1 MQGTSRL
8 QRLGARAGVLLLL
21 LLMCSCLTPPAK
33 PPSNYVGPPRQ
44 AVSPAVEKQIKD
56 LSKISES
63 RSITPLLPVSAE
75 GPLQVSLSDAILLG
89 LDNNYSFQ
97 LDKFNPAIQAT
108 LEEQERALFDPVTRA
123 AIGYQRE
130 RTSSTRVTKGLD
142 LATGVSTFLP
152 TGTTLDFALSN
163 EQENNNFVLPDPNDE
178 YHAQIDFSITQ
189 ALLRGAGPSVNLATL
204 RQAQL
209 DVRASEYEL
218 RGYAQTLTAEIEST
232 YWDFI
237 LAEQEMGVYEK
248 SLELGLRLADETRE
262 RIALG
267 QLANT
272 EIYFAE
278 AEAATREQNL
288 INARSRLE
296 NTRLRL
302 LKLMNPPGKTLWD
315 RPIVPK
321 TPADIVQFEIKD
333 IEGHL
338 KVARRFRPDLNQAR
352 LSIQRGDLEVVKTKN
367 GLLPKLD
374 AFIILGRS
382 GYSRTFDRSFND
394 LGSGN
399 GGPDVFAGLTFEF
412 PVFNRKAKAQY
423 ERSKLELAQQKQ
435 ALDNLTQLAEQDV
448 LSAFVEIN
456 RAKEQIR
463 ASKVTVRYQQE
474 KLQAEIDR
482 YRMGESTMYRV
493 AQAERDLVDSQVVE
507 VQSRIAYLKALTQ
520 LYLAEGSLLI
530 RWGIEAPGVEPVE
543 MSAEPAKS

>member
-1 MQGTSRL
+1 M
-8 QRLGARAGVLLLL
+8 LLLL
-21 LLMCSCLTPPAK
+21 PMSSCLTPPAK

-44 AVSPAVEKQIKD
+44 AVSPAIEKQIKD
-56 LSKISES
+56 LPKISDP
-63 RSITPLLPVSAE
+63 RTITPLLPVSAE

-97 LDKFNPAIQAT
+97 LDKFNPEIQAT
-108 LEEQERALFDPVTRA
+108 LEEQERALFDPVSRA

-142 LATGVSTFLP
+142 LATGIKTFLP
-152 TGTTLDFALSN
+152 TGTTLDFALTN
-163 EQENNNFVLPDPNDE
+163 EQENNNFLLPNPNDE
-178 YHAQIDFSITQ
+178 YHAQVDFSITQ

-218 RGYAQTLTAEIEST
+218 RGYAQTLTAEIENT

-237 LAEQEMGVYEK
+237 LAEQEMRVYEK
-248 SLELGLRLADETRE
+248 SLELGIRLAAETRE

-267 QLANT
+267 QLAST

-382 GYSRTFDRSFND
+382 GYSRTFDRSFSD

-423 ERSKLELAQQKQ
+423 ERSKLTLSQQKQ

-463 ASKVTVRYQQE
+463 ASKVTVRYQEE

-543 MSAEPAKS
+543 MSAEQAKS